1 VATWTQAL
9 FGYGSLIESCM
20 SAEADLKREL
30 RQRLIAARQAIPIQI
45 WQQKSEEIC
54 TQIERS
60 TQFQTAQVVLSY
72 LSFRQEVDLTQLYYR
87 HPDKSWGLPRCVGR
101 DLVWHQVDSGQLE
114 QSLSIGKFGIL
125 EPLPTLPSIDL
136 ETVDLILIPTVA
148 CDRQGYRLGYGGG
161 FFDRFLPTQIGYKV
175 GITFND
181 FYLEH
186 LPVESW
192 DIPMQSIVTES
203 GLAHLYFGKTTSV

>member
-1 VATWTQAL
+1 
-9 FGYGSLIESCM
+9 M
-20 SAEADLKREL
+20 
-30 RQRLIAARQAIPIQI
+30 PIQI
-45 WQQKSEEIC
+45 WQQRSQEIC

-60 TQFQTAQVVLSY
+60 NQFQTAQVVLSY

-87 HPDKSWGLPRCVGR
+87 HPDKFWGLPRCVGR
-101 DLVWHQVDSGQLE
+101 DLVWHQVDPGQLGSGRLE

-136 ETVDLILIPTVA
+136 KTVDLILIPTVA

-175 GITFND
+175 GITFDD

-203 GLAHLYFGKTTSV
+203 GLAHLGNQTILPGLSSLRE